1 MKKIRFYLPYVILVL
16 VFFLEGMI
24 IKGGLDSFF
33 FNKYYSPPPL
43 EYRAKIKPLLRE
55 TELEEESEEKEFSLD
70 VYSAIAVKL
79 SEEKKEILFEKNT
92 NTSFPIAS
100 ITKLM
105 TAWVVLEHPEYYNLS
120 QSVSMS
126 KEALAKN
133 GNKYLEE
140 GNQIILND
148 LFHAMLIH
156 SNNSSAYAIAESF
169 DIKNNEMSKEER
181 LNAFVQLMNFEAKKL
196 GLENTFFA
204 NPTGLDGN
212 KVNRSSSQDLIKLS
226 ESILERHSQIFEI
239 SAKPYYPISNNKGET
254 VYLAY
259 NRNELLGKVSYLF
272 GGKTG
277 WTFRAG
283 GCILLVQKFGKD
295 NYLISIVLGA
305 NSPQAR
311 FVEIEKMLNF
321 IGY

>member
-1 MKKIRFYLPYVILVL
+1 MKKIRFCLPYVILVL
-16 VFFLEGMI
+16 IFFLEGII

-33 FNKYYSPPPL
+33 FNKYYSPPL

-55 TELEEESEEKEFSLD
+55 TETEEEPEEKEFSLD
-70 VYSAIAVKL
+70 VFSATAVKL

-105 TAWVVLEHPEYYNLS
+105 TAWVVLEHPEYYDLS
-120 QSVSMS
+120 QSVSIS

-148 LFHAMLIH
+148 LLHAMLIH

-169 DIKNNEMSKEER
+169 DIENEDLTKEER

-212 KVNRSSSQDLIKLS
+212 KVNRSSSRDLIKLS
-226 ESILERHSQIFEI
+226 ESILETHPQIFEI

-259 NRNELLGKVSYLF
+259 NRNELLGKISYLF

-283 GCILLVQKFGKD
+283 GCILLVQKFRED

-305 NSPQAR
+305 DSPQSR
-311 FVEIEKMLNF
+311 FVEIKKMLNF